1 MAKVL
6 SPKEFYREWAKLIP
20 GTAPKPENL
29 EKYYE
34 ALLKLVYNELM
45 TTGEVRLLNL
55 GVLYTRMYKGRES
68 NLPTGGLCYIAPR
81 VTPAISWSQRLRDC
95 LRYEEPYVTSWEK
108 AAMKKKQ
115 ERIEEKTDE
124 EKRVDVF
131 NLLVK
136 KEQTGESLVDIYDDI
151 KRKQRE
157 ERKKRKRGKTS
168 K

>member
-1 MAKVL
+1 MAKTL
-6 SPKEFYREWAKLIP
+6 SPKEFYREWAKQIP

-34 ALLKLVYNELM
+34 ALLKLIYNELL
-45 TTGEVRLLNL
+45 TCGEIRLINF
-55 GVLYTRMYKGRES
+55 GVVYTRMIKGREAS
-68 NLPTGGLCYIAPR
+68 LPTGGLCYIAPR
-81 VTPAISWSQRLRDC
+81 LTPVITWSQRLKDC
-95 LRYEEPYVTSWEK
+95 LKSEEPYITSWEK

-115 ERIEEKTDE
+115 EQIEEKTDE
-124 EKRVDVF
+124 EKRVDVL
-131 NLLVK
+131 NLLAK

-151 KRKQRE
+151 KKKQRE